1 MSLKL
6 SRQSTPR
13 SGRHHRVSVSAS
25 PTTSPISHA
34 VRVFLLFAAALVFA
48 SAVSLFFLSEQ
59 TDRYFAWTINPPLT
73 AAFLGAGYGAITL
86 VLLIALLER
95 EWTNIRLGVSV
106 LATGLVL
113 ILLATLLHLDRFHL
127 NSPIFTAQLWA
138 WAWLILYVILV
149 PGLVF
154 VLWLQRREKRQLRPR
169 QSSLAPWLRILMGL
183 LGTLMAVIGV
193 GLILLPTTFAGF
205 WPWPLTPLT
214 GRMIGA
220 WFTAIAVSLLAG
232 TLDNDYPRLYIGAVA
247 YIAFAILQFVNLVR
261 YPTSADWSR
270 PNTWLLIVTL
280 ASLLVIGVASLR
292 GYFTF
297 RREQLT

>member
-1 MSLKL
+1 M
-6 SRQSTPR
+6 
-13 SGRHHRVSVSAS
+13 
-25 PTTSPISHA
+25 
-34 VRVFLLFAAALVFA
+34 FA

-59 TDRYFAWTINPPLT
+59 TDRFFAWTINPPLT
-73 AAFLGAGYGAITL
+73 AAFLGAGYAAITL

-95 EWTNIRLGVSV
+95 EWTNIRLGVCV

-154 VLWLQRREKRQLRPR
+154 VLWLQRREKGELKPR
-169 QSSLAPWLRILMGL
+169 QSNLASWLRILMGL
-183 LGTLMAVIGV
+183 LGTLMALMGV
-193 GLILLPTTFAGF
+193 GLIVLPTTVAGI
-205 WPWPLTPLT
+205 WAWPLTPLT

-220 WFTAIAVSLLAG
+220 WFTAIAVSLVAG

-247 YIAFAILQFVNLVR
+247 YIAFSVLQFVNLAR
-261 YPTSADWSR
+261 YPASVDWSR
-270 PNTWLLIVTL
+270 PNTWLLVVILV
-280 ASLLVIGVASLR
+280 SLLVTGVATLR
-292 GYFTF
+292 GF
-297 RREQLT
+297 LTLQRVSA